1 MLAHQQAQISE
12 ALFQIIPGN
21 DGDISGGAMRLG
33 LVRAKENVA
42 PDLANLQ
49 VRCNLS
55 QTL

>member
-49 VRCNLS
+49 VRGNLS

>member
-12 ALFQIIPGN
+12 ALFHIISGN

-33 LVRAKENVA
+33 LVRAKQNVA
-42 PDLANLQ
+42 TDLPNLQ